1 MAKVIR
7 PVAKARALSGNM
19 LLLSK
24 LRDMRWPLKKLLSL
38 LGPALIWFLLVSS
51 CLIIFA
57 PQSLGIPVH
66 EYLGTL
72 LMVLV
77 IYHVGRNRYV
87 FYPSS
92 YKDVSAAVRLK
103 NVTAL
108 LLLASFIAMMISG
121 IFISTE
127 VFEALELPGMGPART
142 IHLSVSAYAQLLLGL
157 HIGMHVSKLQS
168 FMTEELGRR
177 LTNCVLSL
185 LIICAANGL
194 LVFYEGDYRYKL
206 LFEQSF
212 SFWDYD
218 RSLWLSYTDMACV
231 MCFYGLIGFLLMKL
245 LSIKIKASQTV

>member
-1 MAKVIR
+1 M
-7 PVAKARALSGNM
+7 
-19 LLLSK
+19 
-24 LRDMRWPLKKLLSL
+24 KKLLSL
-38 LGPALIWFLLVSS
+38 LGTAVIWFLLVIS

-92 YKDVSAAVRLK
+92 YLGVTAAVRLK
-103 NVTAL
+103 NVTGL
-108 LLLASFIAMMISG
+108 LLLLSFIAMMASG

-168 FMTEELGRR
+168 FMTQELGRK
-177 LTNCVLSL
+177 LTNAVLSL
-185 LIICAANGL
+185 LIVSAMNGL

-218 RSLWLSYTDMACV
+218 RSLLLSYIDMASV
-231 MCFYGLIGFLLMKL
+231 MCFYGLIGFVLMKI
-245 LSIKIKASQTV
+245 LSIKLPHWQHAEEQT